1 MQRTWVTK
9 VQTFIIGNKDFV
21 EMCILS
27 RDSHDTW
34 QVSNILNAI
43 MNRTENTDF
52 SWPKSSLETIWCN
65 GVRRGARSSLGR
77 PRRATSCTPG
87 MRSRSWRR
95 REWGKCTMYSI
106 SIIDFWSSTL
116 CNQDMNEPGPGGI
129 DVYFSGAMEKW
140 LSSLFWTR
148 CLFFYW
154 CWYFALKL
162 EPSINNLLIL
172 SCIRQSIFW
181 SKVLA
186 IFSLCSEKRSRP
198 PI

>member
-1 MQRTWVTK
+1 MTS
-9 VQTFIIGNKDFV
+9 V
-21 EMCILS
+21 EHFK
-27 RDSHDTW
+27 RYYEQDR
-34 QVSNILNAI
+34 V
-43 MNRTENTDF
+43 TDF

-140 LSSLFWTR
+140 LLNLMFG
-148 CLFFYW
+148 FFW
-154 CWYFALKL
+154 CWYFALETWNLASIMCWMIPPRDYHFGKRTAWSLIYFWIMPIRAWVRNLKL
-162 EPSINNLLIL
+162 RVP
-172 SCIRQSIFW
+172 R
-181 SKVLA
+181 
-186 IFSLCSEKRSRP
+186 
-198 PI
+198 

>member
-77 PRRATSCTPG
+77 PRRAGRQAARRACGAGAGGGASGVNALCIPFLLLIFDLLHYVIKIWMNQG
-87 MRSRSWRR
+87 QGALMFIFLERWKSDSRVFF
-95 REWGKCTMYSI
+95 ELVVLA
-106 SIIDFWSSTL
+106 SIICWLWVALD
-116 CNQDMNEPGPGGI
+116 NQFYGPK
-129 DVYFSGAMEKW
+129 F
-140 LSSLFWTR
+140 LQ
-148 CLFFYW
+148 FFY
-154 CWYFALKL
+154 CALKR
-162 EPSINNLLIL
+162 EADHLLI
-172 SCIRQSIFW
+172 
-181 SKVLA
+181 
-186 IFSLCSEKRSRP
+186 
-198 PI
+198 

>member
-95 REWGKCTMYSI
+95 REWGKCTPCIPFLLLIFDLLHYVIKIWM
-106 SIIDFWSSTL
+106 
-116 CNQDMNEPGPGGI
+116 NQGQ
-129 DVYFSGAMEKW
+129 GALMFIFLERWK
-140 LSSLFWTR
+140 SDSR
-148 CLFFYW
+148 
-154 CWYFALKL
+154 WYFALKFTRSL
-162 EPSINNLLIL
+162 EPSINNVLIL